1 MKLNLLVLLADLF
14 NLFEIHPANCVS
26 YPGMD
31 PVGKL
36 CSHLNLQRVYNRTYS
51 INYFTQILNRKEFH
65 FIKIIKFSF
74 SNK

>member
-36 CSHLNLQRVYNRTYS
+36 CSHLNL
-51 INYFTQILNRKEFH
+51 
-65 FIKIIKFSF
+65 
-74 SNK
+74 

>member
-31 PVGKL
+31 SIGKFT
-36 CSHLNLQRVYNRTYS
+36 RK
-51 INYFTQILNRKEFH
+51 INMLYINCTTH
-65 FIKIIKFSF
+65 KI
-74 SNK
+74 